1 MQYTMLPEPVKVGD
15 TEIQSLEGLVS
26 LANYYYDSRRAMLN
40 IKNLANINTRK
51 TEELSAEVSK
61 LRKELD
67 SANRTILKR
76 NFRISQLG
84 EKIKRL
90 SNQQQVKT
98 VEYNPSDGLKAAID
112 FLSNREKV
120 GYQKYGTT
128 VDREDYKPIEWLEH
142 LREELGDAL
151 MYSTTL
157 KLRLDQRMR
166 EIEEKRKNELINDH
180 KYFEERWKEELS
192 EYVLKNIGKK
202 DTIVPIHYNP
212 ETPPECTK
220 GERVPST

>member
-1 MQYTMLPEPVKVGD
+1 MQYTMLPEPVKAGNTTVHTLEALVG
-15 TEIQSLEGLVS
+15 
-26 LANYYYDSRRAMLN
+26 LANYYYDNSRTMLN
-40 IKNLANINTRK
+40 IKNLANINTRQ

-67 SANRTILKR
+67 IANRTILKR

-90 SNQQQVKT
+90 SNQQVET
-98 VEYNPSDGLKAAID
+98 VQYKPSEGLKAAME
-112 FLSNREKV
+112 FLFRREKV

-157 KLRLDQRMR
+157 KLRLDQRTR

-180 KYFEERWKEELS
+180 KYFEERYEQLRDEH
-192 EYVLKNIGKK
+192 G
-202 DTIVPIHYNP
+202 D
-212 ETPPECTK
+212 
-220 GERVPST
+220 ERM

>member
-1 MQYTMLPEPVKVGD
+1 MQYTMLPQPVKVGD
-15 TEIQSLEGLVS
+15 TIVYTLDGLVG
-26 LANYYYDSRRAMLN
+26 LANYYYDTKITMLN
-40 IKNLANINTRK
+40 IKNLANINTRQ
-51 TEELSAEVSK
+51 TEQLSAEVSK

-128 VDREDYKPIEWLEH
+128 VDRKDYRPIEWLEH

-157 KLRLDQRMR
+157 KLKLDERMR
-166 EIEEKRKNELINDH
+166 QIKEIEEKRRDEER
-180 KYFEERWKEELS
+180 KYFEERYEQMRDEH
-192 EYVLKNIGKK
+192 G
-202 DTIVPIHYNP
+202 D
-212 ETPPECTK
+212 
-220 GERVPST
+220 ERM